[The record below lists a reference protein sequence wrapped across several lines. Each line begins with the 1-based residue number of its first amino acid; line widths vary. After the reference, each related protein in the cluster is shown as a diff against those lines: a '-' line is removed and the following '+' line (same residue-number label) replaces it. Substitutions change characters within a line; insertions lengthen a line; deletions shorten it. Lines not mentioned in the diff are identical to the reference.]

1 MIETKD
7 KDYLINYI
15 EEKNLIHYPIL
26 EKQMY
31 VFG

>member
-15 EEKNLIHYPIL
+15 EEKKLIHYPIL